1 MLPLPWWK
9 WSYLI
14 KLLLS
19 GWSQQRIMAYSG
31 GDSQCQSLL
40 LAGWA
45 IRSSCNQVRIGE
57 WKSSLLRSCIT
68 IILLP
73 WLLFCHEPNAK
84 KYWSSWVK
92 RTTNG
97 YKSTIHLIIKILL
110 SQGLLFGEH
119 SHGAHIF
126 LYSVHSEKSV
136 HTSLPSC
143 HHFPNHV
150 PFKPLTIKTKPLA
163 IAHDSVYTYVPLEKW
178 TTRILLK
185 FLPIGRIFVHP
196 CLSGLSQNG
205 CVMGF
210 RAIVL

>member
-110 SQGLLFGEH
+110 SQGCSLVNIHMGHTYFYTLSIQRSLSTH
-119 SHGAHIF
+119 LCHLVITF
-126 LYSVHSEKSV
+126 LIM
-136 HTSLPSC
+136 SLSSPWPSK
-143 HHFPNHV
+143 PNH
-150 PFKPLTIKTKPLA
+150 
-163 IAHDSVYTYVPLEKW
+163 
-178 TTRILLK
+178 
-185 FLPIGRIFVHP
+185 
-196 CLSGLSQNG
+196 
-205 CVMGF
+205 
-210 RAIVL
+210 